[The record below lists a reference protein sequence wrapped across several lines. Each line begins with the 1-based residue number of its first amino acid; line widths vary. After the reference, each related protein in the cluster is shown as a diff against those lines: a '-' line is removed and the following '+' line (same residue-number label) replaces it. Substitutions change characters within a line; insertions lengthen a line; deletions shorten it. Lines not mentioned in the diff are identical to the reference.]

1 MENSM
6 EVPQKIKNRTTYDLA
21 ILHLSIYSKGMKKK
35 DLEEIS
41 ILPCY
46 CSIIHNSQGK
56 CQ

>member
-1 MENSM
+1 M